1 MNEFSWLS
9 FADVGKRLGEMW
21 HSLSEDEKEEYRR
34 RSRAIADQ
42 KLREWHERMKMFP
55 PHQQASNLV
64 AQVSSQVIQ
73 PEYVWHLV
81 QGACAKVRLN
91 SDGFSDNV
99 FEAIAMTILPF

>member
-73 PEYVWHLV
+73 PEYVWPLV
-81 QGACAKVRLN
+81 FIKLI
-91 SDGFSDNV
+91 S
-99 FEAIAMTILPF
+99 AIQKLVEINKSSELYVL